1 MNLQPLRR
9 YSHLDGTWSPGTASR
24 VGVLDRVAALDQLAQ
39 VIQGHLHHRR
49 VAQEVA
55 AATGDVGEPAE
66 YANWHIHQA
75 FSLPLRRLSR
85 EGGGLP
91 RGCPKV
97 FVSRMGR
104 RGSLAVHM
112 MLDLGFERDYNLK
125 GGMLAWEAAG
135 YPIAV
140 E

>member
-1 MNLQPLRR
+1 MMEDPT
-9 YSHLDGTWSPGTASR
+9 SGA
-24 VGVLDRVAALDQLAQ
+24 VLV
-39 VIQGHLHHRR
+39 
-49 VAQEVA
+49 
-55 AATGDVGEPAE
+55 DVGEPAE
-66 YANWHIHQA
+66 YANWHIHEA
-75 FSLPLRRLSR
+75 YSLPLRRLSR

-91 RGCPKV
+91 RGCPLV

-104 RGSLAVHM
+104 RGNLAVHM
-112 MLDLGFERDYNLK
+112 MLDLGYEQVYSLK